1 MQRLMSFV
9 LELLLLLVKL
19 THLRSSALTK
29 VVVFG
34 LCSFN
39 CVLGLLLDRLDGA
52 NSFMLRCLD
61 GCCSRGGKMH
71 DLCWVG
77 PNKKV
82 LLQVGFNLRMHIVLH
97 VLLKERGLEMWPSS
111 RAVGLAFERRV
122 WPIRTN
128 VRRVRMDAVW
138 HHMQPPWRSRRGQ
151 PRRGRQSTPVGGRW
165 IENNLTH

>member
-1 MQRLMSFV
+1 MQCLMSLVF
-9 LELLLLLVKL
+9 ELLLLLVKL
-19 THLRSSALTK
+19 AHLRSSALTK

-39 CVLGLLLDRLDGA
+39 CVFGLLLDRLDGA

-77 PNKKV
+77 PNEKV

-97 VLLKERGLEMWPSS
+97 VLLQERGLEVRPSS
-111 RAVGLAFERRV
+111 RAIGLAFKRRA
-122 WPIRTN
+122 WPIRTH
-128 VRRVRMDAVW
+128 VRRVWMDAIW
-138 HHMQPPWRSRRGQ
+138 YH
-151 PRRGRQSTPVGGRW
+151 
-165 IENNLTH
+165 L